1 MCVLET
7 TFLVNNLK
15 KIRLDPLKKTIL
27 ITGGTGLI
35 GSHLADRLADQGHE
49 VRLLSRS
56 PKHTKSPHAVF
67 GWNIKKQSIDDAAFD
82 QVDIVIALAGASVA
96 GARWSKRRKQILEES
111 RVNGNHLIL
120 QRLKARQQRIE
131 QFIGASAIGYYGD
144 RGEEWLD
151 EESLVGEGFMPELC
165 ARWESSQ
172 QAFVDVAQHVMS
184 IRIGLV
190 LAKREGV
197 LPTLAR
203 SVIAGIGTCL
213 GSGNQYMSWIHV
225 DDLINIFTYIIHQ
238 PSKNSIYNAV
248 APSPVK
254 HRSFMQSLIQVKG
267 GLGWLIPVPTF
278 FLKLVMGEMSHVVLD
293 STRVSPKAM
302 IESGYTFGYTD
313 LHMALRDLLT

>member
-1 MCVLET
+1 M
-7 TFLVNNLK
+7 
-15 KIRLDPLKKTIL
+15 DPLKKTIL

-35 GSHLADRLADQGHE
+35 GSHLANRLADQGHE

-56 PKHTKSPHAVF
+56 PEHAKSPHSVF
-67 GWNIKKQSIDDAAFD
+67 GWNIKERSIEEAALD
-82 QVDIVIALAGASVA
+82 QLDVVIALAGASVA
-96 GARWSKRRKQILEES
+96 GARWSQRRKQILEES
-111 RVNGNHLIL
+111 RVDGNHLIW
-120 QRLKARQQRIE
+120 QKLKARQQRIE

-172 QAFVDVAQHVMS
+172 QAFADVAEHVTS

-190 LAKREGV
+190 LAKEEGV

-203 SVIAGIGTCL
+203 SVIAGIGTYL

-225 DDLINIFTYIIHQ
+225 DDLINIFTYVVHQ
-238 PSKNSIYNAV
+238 PNENSIYNAV

-254 HRSFMQSLIQVKG
+254 HRSFMQNLVQVKG

-278 FLKLVMGEMSHVVLD
+278 VLKLIMGEMSHVVLD
-293 STRVSPKAM
+293 STRVKPKAM
-302 IESGYTFGYTD
+302 SESGYAFRYTD
-313 LHMALRDLLT
+313 LQEALRDLLT